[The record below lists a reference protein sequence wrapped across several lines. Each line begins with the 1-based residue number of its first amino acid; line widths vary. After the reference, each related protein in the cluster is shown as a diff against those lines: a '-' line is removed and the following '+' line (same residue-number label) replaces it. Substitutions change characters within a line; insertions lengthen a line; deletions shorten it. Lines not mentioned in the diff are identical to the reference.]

1 MMKILFLNHH
11 LHEAPVLTTLR
22 NLGVAAIVCSDLREC
37 ELVFRLHA
45 SSVSLFVGHDDD
57 GVKMNEILK
66 TNPRFARTP
75 VILTTSKW
83 SDQQCI
89 DHQATPMGA
98 NAYLR
103 MPVEDKDFIRVVD
116 EILATALSHG
126 QGYNVSDELSALVPV
141 AGHSPVDT
149 LEFADDKTKMGDL
162 GLALADAGLPVMGSD
177 AEGTKLSILGSTE
190 PVGTGEEL
198 SVAGTPVT
206 SQSIGEISLQTEGNA
221 GASPV
226 AHIQLEDAAAVYGDS
241 VSVIENS
248 DGTPDLAMAFNLD
261 APPTEGLPNAMP
273 ADYDPNTN
281 GTKEFR
287 IETGDGATQIAAEIV
302 ATPIEA
308 TPVGS
313 LGSSTAVTMV
323 AAPMTSPLGDE
334 ILAIGGTSEIP
345 SDEQP
350 TRVAVSAPI
359 STSTTSSAISS
370 TNSEELDA
378 DSLSAMPYLGKEGF
392 SNPLA
397 YREPMDDAVVPGGA
411 ASAPDV
417 DTLKKYLYLREQ
429 DVTALS
435 AQLRQARE
443 QIGNLENQLR
453 QEKAVTSEFAHLAQE
468 QDRRINTFDKEKFV
482 AVESAQ
488 KEIDELKFEMKRRSE
503 KIRVMEL
510 QVKEATEATERLKE
524 RVRNDIRK
532 IRAREKELENRL
544 EIMKKDS
551 EALLG
556 SREQKIIELKRK
568 LDLMEFNT
576 DLLQEQ
582 LERERGNGQS
592 LREKLAKAAQIMR
605 VAGGILSPEEEAMIA
620 SGEVVNERTTA
631 A

>member
-11 LHEAPVLTTLR
+11 LHEAPILTTLR
-22 NLGVAAIVCSDLREC
+22 SLGVAAIVCSDLREC

-45 SSVSLFVGHDDD
+45 SSVSLFVGHDED
-57 GVKMNEILK
+57 GLKMNEILK

-103 MPVEDKDFIRVVD
+103 MPVEDKDFIRIVD

-141 AGHSPVDT
+141 AGHRPVDT
-149 LEFADDKTKMGDL
+149 LEYADDKTQLGDL
-162 GLALADAGLPVMGSD
+162 GLPLADP
-177 AEGTKLSILGSTE
+177 EGTQISVLGNFE
-190 PVGTGEEL
+190 PVGGIDP
-198 SVAGTPVT
+198 APV
-206 SQSIGEISLQTEGNA
+206 EFK
-221 GASPV
+221 
-226 AHIQLEDAAAVYGDS
+226 LEDAAAVYGDS
-241 VSVIENS
+241 VSVIENA

-261 APPTEGLPNAMP
+261 GPPSEGLPNEMP
-273 ADYDPNTN
+273 ADYVPETN
-281 GTKEFR
+281 GTKEFK
-287 IETGDGATQIAAEIV
+287 IETDDGTTQVAAEIV

-308 TPVGS
+308 TQIGMGDS
-313 LGSSTAVTMV
+313 ATAVTMV
-323 AAPMTSPLGDE
+323 ASPLGSPLGD
-334 ILAIGGTSEIP
+334 AIDSSGDISRFL
-345 SDEQP
+345 SDDQP
-350 TRVAVSAPI
+350 TRVAVAA
-359 STSTTSSAISS
+359 SSPLSS
-370 TNSEELDA
+370 DEMDPE
-378 DSLSAMPYLGKEGF
+378 SLSAMPYLGKQGF

-411 ASAPDV
+411 ATAPDV

-453 QEKAVTSEFAHLAQE
+453 QEKAITSEFAHLAQE
-468 QDRRINTFDKEKFV
+468 QDHRINTFDKEKFV

-488 KEIDELKFEMKRRSE
+488 KEVDELKFEMKRRSE

-510 QVKEATEATERLKE
+510 QVKDATEATERLKE

-582 LERERGNGQS
+582 LERERASGQA
-592 LREKLAKAAQIMR
+592 LREKLGKAAQIMR

-620 SGEVVNERTTA
+620 SGDAVNERTTA